1 MPPGAGQQLGTMLSS
16 QPIVADVTPPY
27 QPEGS
32 SVYSGQD
39 FTNVASQVGG
49 GGGAC
54 DSDFFE
60 HSAP

>member
-1 MPPGAGQQLGTMLSS
+1 MLSS

-39 FTNVASQVGG
+39 FTNVANQVGPHG
-49 GGGAC
+49 VAR
-54 DSDFFE
+54 
-60 HSAP
+60 